1 MSDKPKRRWYR
12 FSLRDLMWLMVVAAL
27 TAGWWG
33 SARRSEI
40 LFDRVV
46 REWEQE
52 KKKNADELAARE
64 RAWQNQRARVL
75 GGQH

>member
-1 MSDKPKRRWYR
+1 MTDKPKRRWYR
-12 FSLRDLMWLMVVAAL
+12 FSIRDLMWLMVVAAL
-27 TAGWWG
+27 AAGWWS

-40 LFDRVV
+40 VLDRVV

-64 RAWQNQRARVL
+64 RAWNNQRARVL
-75 GGQH
+75 AGQH